1 MKIFQLID
9 LKGKSALLVRNNNKE
24 FVDIVRSLLVEN
36 KELKKRVEIMEEI
49 LYSYLPILDSDNDN
63 KVRE

>member
-24 FVDIVRSLLVEN
+24 FVDIVRSLLAEN
-36 KELKKRVEIMEEI
+36 KELKKKVEIMEEI
-49 LYSYLPILDSDNDN
+49 LHSYLPVVGEKDKN
-63 KVRE
+63 E